1 MFLPDLFSRDA
12 HNLWRSPN
20 LATKNGN
27 ESTRQQKAIQRNS
40 VDSNTPYAAPP
51 LSSYSACFTG
61 PIFFKDKIDKNQLYF
76 KPVNDS
82 MQNAFDD
89 MTCDIASRLHYLNH
103 MSGIGYDYLHPI
115 GINKTLRQTQE
126 EKNIDD
132 YGNSFN
138 GEELEEA
145 DNDDSL
151 ISNRGEDF
159 NGLANST
166 VANDQSRNSSSTV
179 RRNQAENESW
189 INASEELTGDR
200 VVYPQGDTDPEV
212 DLDQEIPDEDNLN
225 LNYSGS
231 ASGYESAEEEG
242 YNMQNFNRRAMLD
255 EMDRRINASH
265 DGIGEYDAGDDIL
278 EVDEGFMVSEEYQ
291 PDHSIAYDAPPPGS
305 IDANLEPVSAPVSN
319 QRTVTIQ
326 SSGIVSGDLNTGS
339 TAIDLN
345 NSISSSNS
353 FFSRSRNFSTSST
366 NVTSPTSVSHIEQ
379 QQNQIS
385 GVSGLRISSTSSRL
399 PEESDDSNYDMTI
412 EE

>member
-20 LATKNGN
+20 LAGKNRK
-27 ESTRQQKAIQRNS
+27 ESTRQQKTAQRNNT
-40 VDSNTPYAAPP
+40 DSDTPYAAPP

-61 PIFFKDKIDKNQLYF
+61 PIFFKDRIDKNQLYF

-126 EKNIDD
+126 EKSVDD

-138 GEELEEA
+138 GEEVEEA
-145 DNDDSL
+145 DNDDSF

-159 NGLANST
+159 NGIANST
-166 VANDQSRNSSSTV
+166 VTNDQSRNLSSTV

-200 VVYPQGDTDPEV
+200 VFYPQGDADPEV
-212 DLDQEIPDEDNLN
+212 DLDQEIPDEENFN

-231 ASGYESAEEEG
+231 ASGYESAEEESH
-242 YNMQNFNRRAMLD
+242 NRQTFNRGAMLD

-265 DGIGEYDAGDDIL
+265 DDISEYDAGDDIL
-278 EVDEGFMVSEEYQ
+278 AVDEGFMVSEEYQ
-291 PDHSIAYDAPPPGS
+291 PDHSIAYDAPPGS
-305 IDANLEPVSAPVSN
+305 IDTNVEPASAPVSN

-326 SSGIVSGDLNTGS
+326 SSRNVSGDLNTAS
-339 TAIDLN
+339 TALELN
-345 NSISSSNS
+345 NSISSSTS